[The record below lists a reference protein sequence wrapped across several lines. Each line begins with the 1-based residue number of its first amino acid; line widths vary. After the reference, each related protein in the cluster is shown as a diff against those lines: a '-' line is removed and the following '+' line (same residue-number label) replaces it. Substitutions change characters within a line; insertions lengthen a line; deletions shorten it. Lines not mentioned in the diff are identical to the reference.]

1 MAAVLVNLVRNLD
14 YVVRY
19 ITLKTGR
26 TLLISI
32 LVIFLILL
40 FRRILDGKRK
50 GKPAAPGFI

>member
-32 LVIFLILL
+32 FVISGI
-40 FRRILDGKRK
+40 IE
-50 GKPAAPGFI
+50 